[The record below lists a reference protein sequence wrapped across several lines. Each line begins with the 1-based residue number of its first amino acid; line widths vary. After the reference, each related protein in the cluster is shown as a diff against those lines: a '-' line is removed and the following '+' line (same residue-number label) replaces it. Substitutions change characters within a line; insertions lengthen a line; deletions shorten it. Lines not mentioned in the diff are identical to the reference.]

1 MRCDGEFQGNPVNK
15 KDLPNS
21 AKPIKRTENNSLDM
35 IVFPQINTNKPAIA
49 QKIAKNAGKP
59 NRLKGNNKICH
70 EISTNREA
78 EIQ

>member
-15 KDLPNS
+15 ADLPNS
-21 AKPIKRTENNSLDM
+21 AKPIKRTEYNSLDI
-35 IVFPQINTNKPAIA
+35 IVFPQINTNKPANA

>member
-1 MRCDGEFQGNPVNK
+1 MRCDGEFQGNPENK
-15 KDLPNS
+15 TDLPNS
-21 AKPIKRTENNSLDM
+21 ATPIKTTENNSLDM
-35 IVFPQINTNKPAIA
+35 IVFPQINTNKPANA
-49 QKIAKNAGKP
+49 QKTAKNAGKP